1 MKGNVKGIISDG
13 NAVVTLVSMAHDVLG
28 SFVLILYAIYL
39 FTSCVCLFQMTEVLS
54 ILDGG
59 VR

>member
-1 MKGNVKGIISDG
+1 MKENVKGINSDG
-13 NAVVTLVSMAHDVLG
+13 NAVLTLVSMAHDVLG
-28 SFVLILYAIYL
+28 SLVLILYAIYI
-39 FTSCVCLFQMTEVLS
+39 FSSCVCLFHMTEILK